1 MFDNTTRTAIG
12 AFLQTHQLLGLL
24 PYEVVPYT
32 TLNEK
37 LGIATNLTLGPNEM
51 PSARYTCIGNGGHG
65 VKSGATLPG
74 VPVPLQHSPE
84 DFCLFNMLPFVLRPI
99 GDDLNSIQRA
109 RFGLRRVE
117 EHNGSYYYAY
127 YLRRLDM
134 TNISVKLLLKS
145 VTGGVT
151 NINPYVPSSDNLNPT
166 PPDLTNTG
174 TNVPTGDS
182 LAANAKLPVIYDE
195 TDIAEI
201 VNAVKIIYGDE
212 DLSIISEL
220 GLVSGIDR
228 NIMTETTGS
237 ASINFTEVLAAQVH
251 SHIAGIQLLRFANK
265 AITSNYNVGATE
277 PLFI

>member
-37 LGIATNLTLGPNEM
+37 LGIASNLTLGPNEM

-84 DFCLFNMLPFVLRPI
+84 DFALFNMLPFVLRPI
-99 GDDLNSIQRA
+99 GDDLNSTQRA
-109 RFGLRRVE
+109 RFGLRRIE
-117 EHNGSYYYAY
+117 EHSGSYYYAY
-127 YLRRLDM
+127 YLRRLDL
-134 TNISVKLLLKS
+134 TNMQVKLLLKS

-151 NINPYVPSSDNLNPT
+151 NITPYVPTSSNLNPT

-201 VNAVKIIYGDE
+201 VNAVKVIYGDE

-220 GLVSGIDR
+220 GLVSGVDR
-228 NIMTETTGS
+228 VIMTESTGS
-237 ASINFTEVLAAQVH
+237 TSINFNEVLAAQIH

-277 PLFI
+277 PLFL